1 MSINA
6 YEQMAT
12 GVSDITSIALVTLEV
27 IHNALLINE
36 LRLRFACRELLKL
49 YSELNQLFLKALSAR
64 ILMVSSKGTFLNKE
78 DTS

>member
-12 GVSDITSIALVTLEV
+12 GVTDITSIALVTLEV

-36 LRLRFACRELLKL
+36 LRLRLITEA
-49 YSELNQLFLKALSAR
+49 YN
-64 ILMVSSKGTFLNKE
+64 
-78 DTS
+78 

>member
-6 YEQMAT
+6 CEQMAT

-36 LRLRFACRELLKL
+36 LRLRLACRKLLGNL
-49 YSELNQLFLKALSAR
+49 AAR
-64 ILMVSSKGTFLNKE
+64 KHW
-78 DTS
+78 